1 MTPEE
6 PGASASEELLRGLQ
20 EDFAF
25 LHAVL
30 DKLSAQDEQRARLSK
45 AAAARAGKIEGELR
59 EAIARL
65 PSRPGPR
72 RRPLDELLVQEILHM
87 HEELGWGRPRILAAM
102 RDSGVTE
109 RQVRRVLAE
118 HAGRVSKPTGQRSR
132 L

>member
-6 PGASASEELLRGLQ
+6 PGASASEEQWRALQ

-30 DKLSAQDEQRARLSK
+30 DKLSTQDEQRARLSK

-72 RRPLDELLVQEILHM
+72 RRALDELLVQEILHM
-87 HEELGWGRPRILAAM
+87 HEERGWGRPRILAAM

-118 HAGRVSKPTGQRSR
+118 HAGRISNPTGQRS
-132 L
+132 

>member
-6 PGASASEELLRGLQ
+6 PGASASEEQLRALQ

-30 DKLSAQDEQRARLSK
+30 DKLSTQDEQRARLSK
-45 AAAARAGKIEGELR
+45 AAAARAGKIEEELR

-72 RRPLDELLVQEILHM
+72 RRSLDELLVQEILHM
-87 HEELGWGRPRILAAM
+87 HEELGWGRPRIFAAM

-109 RQVRRVLAE
+109 RQVPRVLAE
-118 HAGRVSKPTGQRSR
+118 HAGRISNPTGHRS
-132 L
+132 

>member
-6 PGASASEELLRGLQ
+6 PGASASAEQLRELQ

-25 LHAVL
+25 LHVIL
-30 DKLSAQDEQRARLSK
+30 DKLSAEDELRARISK
-45 AAAARAGKIEGELR
+45 AAAARAGKIEAELR
-59 EAIARL
+59 ETITRL
-65 PSRPGPR
+65 PRRPGPR
-72 RRPLDELLVQEILHM
+72 RRALDELLVQEILHM

-118 HAGRVSKPTGQRSR
+118 HAGRVSNPAGSRSR
-132 L
+132 R